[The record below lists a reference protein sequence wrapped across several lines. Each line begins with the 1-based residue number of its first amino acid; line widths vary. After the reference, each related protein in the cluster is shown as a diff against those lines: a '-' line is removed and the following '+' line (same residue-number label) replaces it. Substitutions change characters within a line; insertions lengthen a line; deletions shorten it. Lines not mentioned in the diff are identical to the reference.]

1 MIETS
6 QKQQSDDAAYLK
18 KPVEMVVMRPKR
30 GGITL
35 IGRRVYTMLLYT
47 AQQSL
52 LALKD
57 GEAHQQRFTAPIPDI
72 LRQGDFI
79 GGEHT
84 LIKKYLRE
92 MASTAIEWDSASN
105 EGVPVWQVMTMLSYA
120 KLEMKNGVNWLTW
133 EFNQEIIDVLKRPE
147 IYSHLN
153 LKIAT
158 SIDSYVGTALY
169 EICARY
175 KNNPTHLT
183 REQNV
188 DWWIDTLSQTPQD
201 SKNRISWNRF
211 KDRKLKKAIQDINS
225 QSDLL
230 IKMIERKQSREVV
243 AAQFHVLV
251 KKKVI
256 DSPAAS
262 KVSKEL
268 ENELKAL
275 CKKININD
283 RYIKEWSHDYT
294 HEQIKDVLLEVSVR
308 VEDDALDKVL
318 SPVAY
323 TLTILKAKNPKKE
336 GSKKKAQEKEFE
348 SSASPK
354 VELLNAPID
363 SSSSLRS
370 NAKSEFAKLKE
381 QEQVRYMD
389 EAVSILKTKQMF
401 GVVELKAY
409 QQKSMRPGIFS
420 TTVIECFGQKTYGSA
435 WPAISVA
442 A

>member
-1 MIETS
+1 MLETS
-6 QKQQSDDAAYLK
+6 QKQQSEEVAYLK

-30 GGITL
+30 GGLTL
-35 IGRRVYTMLLYT
+35 IGRRVYTMLLYS

-52 LALKD
+52 LASSD
-57 GEAHQQRFTAPIPDI
+57 SEVPQQRFTAAIPDI
-72 LRQGDFI
+72 LRQGEFI

-92 MASTAIEWDSASN
+92 MVVTAIEWDSASN
-105 EGVPVWQVMTMLSYA
+105 DGAPIWQVMTMLSYA

-183 REQNV
+183 REQPV
-188 DWWIDTLSQTPQD
+188 DWWIDTLSQASQD
-201 SKNRISWNRF
+201 PKNRITWNRF
-211 KDRKLKKAIQDINS
+211 KDRKLKKAIEDINT

-256 DSPAAS
+256 DSPATL
-262 KVSKEL
+262 KLSKEL
-268 ENELKAL
+268 ENELKEL
-275 CKKININD
+275 CKKINIHD
-283 RYIKEWSHDYT
+283 RYVKEWSHDYT
-294 HEQIKDVLLEVSVR
+294 HEQIKDALVEVSYR
-308 VEDDALDKVL
+308 VENENLEKIS

-336 GSKKKAQEKEFE
+336 GPKKNVKEAE
-348 SSASPK
+348 LDSSALPK
-354 VELLNAPID
+354 VELLNSPIE

-381 QEQVRYMD
+381 QEQLRYMD
-389 EAVSILKTKQMF
+389 EAVSILKAKQMF

-420 TTVIECFGQKTYGSA
+420 STVIECFGQKTYGSA
-435 WPAISVA
+435 WPPISVA
-442 A
+442 V